1 MLRHYMACPGPM
13 LPFQRLPLHIVDV
26 HQTPKMQIN
35 QQHAESMH
43 PDGEYVQLLENW
55 RDVTFHPGKA
65 VL

>member
-1 MLRHYMACPGPM
+1 MPRPNAAIPET
-13 LPFQRLPLHIVDV
+13 PLHIVDV

-35 QQHAESMH
+35 KQHAQSMH
-43 PDGEYVQLLENW
+43 PHGEYVQLLENW